1 MTVKHCLAEIPSYTV
16 LEKFFRSTLSILD
29 AAFDD
34 FLAELKGEKL
44 KPEADCT
51 KIQDIYKLLW
61 QECEKDPDKIELL
74 R

>member
-1 MTVKHCLAEIPSYTV
+1 
-16 LEKFFRSTLSILD
+16 
-29 AAFDD
+29 
-34 FLAELKGEKL
+34 LKR
-44 KPEADCT
+44 EADCT